1 MHEHK
6 SMEDIYFSRY
16 VSSRNRM
23 QKAYELWKIMEDQ
36 GHPDSD
42 SFYEE
47 YKMAELD
54 LDKAIDHLNKVRR
67 DTNE

>member
-1 MHEHK
+1 MDEHK

-23 QKAYELWKIMEDQ
+23 QKAYELWRIMLDDN
-36 GHPDSD
+36 HPDTD

-47 YKMAELD
+47 YKMAKSSFEKARDQLGKMNSD
-54 LDKAIDHLNKVRR
+54 L
-67 DTNE
+67 